1 MSDNNTTPVPATDFI
16 RNIIR
21 EDLTSGKHQQI
32 VTRFPPEPNG
42 HLHIGHAKSIH
53 LNFGVANE
61 FAGKCFMRF
70 DDTNPVK
77 EDEQYVEGILKDVR
91 WLGYD
96 WGENLTYASD
106 YFEQLYEF
114 AEELIQK
121 GNAYVESL
129 NAKEIRDLRGTLT
142 EPGKDSPYRERSV
155 EENLALFRKMR
166 EGEYEDGSLVLRA
179 KIDMSSPNINLRD
192 PVLYRIRKVSH
203 QRTGDKWCIYPLYDF
218 THGLSDALEGVTHSL
233 CTLEFEDHRPLYNW
247 ILAEVSA
254 PCLPRQIEFSRLNL
268 RYSVLSKRRLIQLVE
283 EGHVE
288 GWDDPR
294 MLTLSGLRRRGYPAS
309 AVRLFCERIGISK
322 SDNNIEMNVLE
333 DCAREELDKTA
344 PRAMAVLKPLKV
356 VITNYPEN
364 QTEEFEPARHPKN
377 PEMGSRKVPFSREI
391 YIDQDDFREDP
402 PPKYFRLSPGKEVRL
417 RYAYVIRCDEVIYE
431 NSKVVELRCTYDQAT
446 RSGAKAEGRK
456 VKGIIHWVSAQHA
469 VTTEIRLYDRLFAAP
484 HPGRNDPE
492 GNFLNDLNPESVEV
506 INDCKA
512 EPELSATVPEDVFQ
526 FERVGYFCVDAT
538 NSRPDALVFNRTVT
552 LRDTWAKLEQE
563 QSGQNLRT

>member
-1 MSDNNTTPVPATDFI
+1 MSDNNTTPVPVTDFI

-512 EPELSATVPEDVFQ
+512 EPELSTAVPEDVFQ
-526 FERVGYFCVDAT
+526 FERVGYFCVDAN

-563 QSGQNLRT
+563 QSGQN

>member
-1 MSDNNTTPVPATDFI
+1 MSDNNTTPVPVTDFI

-21 EDLTSGKHQQI
+21 EDLGSGKHQQI

-53 LNFGVANE
+53 LNFGIARE
-61 FAGKCFMRF
+61 FEGKCFMRF
-70 DDTNPVK
+70 DDTNPIK
-77 EDEQYVEGILKDVR
+77 EDEEYVEGILKDVR

-96 WGENLTYASD
+96 WSKSLTHASD

-114 AEELIQK
+114 AEVLIQK
-121 GNAYVESL
+121 DKAYVESL
-129 NAKEIRDLRGTLT
+129 STEEIREYRGTLT
-142 EPGKDSPYRERSV
+142 SSGKDSPYRERSV
-155 EENLALFRKMR
+155 EENLSLFRKMR
-166 EGEYEDGSLVLRA
+166 KGEYDDATLVLRA

-192 PVLYRIRKVSH
+192 PVLYRIRKVPH
-203 QRTGDKWCIYPLYDF
+203 QRTANKWCIYPLYDF

-247 ILAEVSA
+247 ILDEVSA
-254 PCLPRQIEFSRLNL
+254 PCFPRQIEFSRLNL
-268 RYSVLSKRRLIQLVE
+268 SYSVLSKRRLIQLVE
-283 EGHVE
+283 ERHVE

-294 MLTLSGLRRRGYPAS
+294 MLTISGLRRRGYPAS
-309 AVRLFCERIGISK
+309 AVHLFCDRIGISK
-322 SDNNIEMNVLE
+322 SENNIEMNVLE

-364 QTEEFEPARHPKN
+364 QTEEFEPARHPKI

-391 YIDQDDFREDP
+391 YIDHDDFKEDP

-431 NSKVVELRCTYDQAT
+431 NGNVTELRCTYDPKT

-456 VKGIIHWVSAQHA
+456 VKGIIHWVSAQHSLNA
-469 VTTEIRLYDRLFAAP
+469 EIRLYDRLFEAP
-484 HPGRNDPE
+484 QPGRNDPE
-492 GNFLNDLNPESVEV
+492 GNYLNDLNRESIKV
-506 INDCKA
+506 INDCKT
-512 EPELSATVPEDVFQ
+512 ETELSNANLADVFQ
-526 FERVGYFCVDAT
+526 FERVGYFCVDAKE
-538 NSRPDALVFNRTVT
+538 SRQDMLVFNRTVT

-563 QSGQNLRT
+563 YSILD

>member
-364 QTEEFEPARHPKN
+364 KTEEFEPARHPKN

-526 FERVGYFCVDAT
+526 FERVGYFYVDAT

-563 QSGQNLRT
+563 QSGQN

>member
-1 MSDNNTTPVPATDFI
+1 MSKNNSTPLPTTDFI

-21 EDLTSGKHQQI
+21 EDLASAKHQQI

-61 FAGKCFMRF
+61 FDGKCFMRF

-77 EDEQYVEGILKDVR
+77 EDDQYVEGILRDVR

-96 WGENLTYASD
+96 WGESLTHASD

-114 AEELIQK
+114 AEELILK
-121 GNAYVESL
+121 GKAYVESL
-129 NAKEIRDLRGTLT
+129 NVEGIREFRGTLT

-155 EENLALFRKMR
+155 EENMLLFHKMR
-166 EGEYEDGSLVLRA
+166 EGEFEDGSIVLRA

-203 QRTGDKWCIYPLYDF
+203 QRTAENWCIYPLYDF

-309 AVRLFCERIGISK
+309 AVRLFCQRIGISK
-322 SDNNIEMNVLE
+322 SANNIEMNVLE

-356 VITNYPEN
+356 IITNYPEN

-377 PEMGSRKVPFSREI
+377 PEMGTRKVTFSREI

-402 PPKYFRLSPGKEVRL
+402 PPKYFRLSLGKEVRL

-431 NSKVVELRCTYDQAT
+431 NGKVVELHCTYDQTT

-456 VKGIIHWVSAQHA
+456 VKGIIHWVSVQHSVTAQVH
-469 VTTEIRLYDRLFAAP
+469 LYDRLFAAP
-484 HPGRNDPE
+484 YPGRDDPA
-492 GNFLNDLNPESVEV
+492 GNFINDLNQESIE
-506 INDCKA
+506 IIADCKA
-512 EPELSATVPEDVFQ
+512 ELELIAAEPEDIFQ
-526 FERVGYFCVDAT
+526 FERVGYFCVDSKK
-538 NSRPDALVFNRTVT
+538 SRPNALVFNRTVT
-552 LRDTWAKLEQE
+552 LRDTWAKLKQE
-563 QSGQNLRT
+563 

>member
-1 MSDNNTTPVPATDFI
+1 MSDNNSKAVQANDFI

-21 EDLTSGKHQQI
+21 EDLASGKHQQI

-53 LNFGVANE
+53 LNFGIARE
-61 FAGKCFMRF
+61 FEGKCFMRF
-70 DDTNPVK
+70 DDTNPIK
-77 EDEQYVEGILKDVR
+77 EDEEYVEGILKDVR

-96 WGENLTYASD
+96 WSKSLTHASD

-114 AEELIQK
+114 AEVLIQK
-121 GNAYVESL
+121 DKAYVESL
-129 NAKEIRDLRGTLT
+129 STEEIREYRGTLT
-142 EPGKDSPYRERSV
+142 SSGKDSPYRERSV
-155 EENLALFRKMR
+155 EENLSLFRKMR
-166 EGEYEDGSLVLRA
+166 KGEYDDATLVLRA

-192 PVLYRIRKVSH
+192 PVLYRIRKVPH
-203 QRTGDKWCIYPLYDF
+203 QRTANKWCIYPLYDF

-247 ILAEVSA
+247 ILDEVSA
-254 PCLPRQIEFSRLNL
+254 PCFPRQIEFSRLNL
-268 RYSVLSKRRLIQLVE
+268 SYSVLSKRKLIQLVE
-283 EGHVE
+283 ERHVE

-309 AVRLFCERIGISK
+309 ALHLFCERIGISK
-322 SDNNIEMNVLE
+322 SENNIEMNVLE

-364 QTEEFEPARHPKN
+364 QTEEFEPARHPKI

-391 YIDQDDFREDP
+391 YIDHDDFKEDP

-431 NSKVVELRCTYDQAT
+431 NGNVTELRCTYDPKT

-456 VKGIIHWVSAQHA
+456 VKGIIHWVSAQHSLNA
-469 VTTEIRLYDRLFAAP
+469 EIRLYDRLFEAP
-484 HPGRNDPE
+484 QPGRNDPE
-492 GNFLNDLNPESVEV
+492 GNYLNDLNRESIKV
-506 INDCKA
+506 INDCKT
-512 EPELSATVPEDVFQ
+512 ETELSNANLADVFQ
-526 FERVGYFCVDAT
+526 FERVGYFCVDAKE
-538 NSRPDALVFNRTVT
+538 SRQDMLVFNRTVT

-563 QSGQNLRT
+563 YSIQD

>member
-1 MSDNNTTPVPATDFI
+1 MSDNNSKAVQANDFI
-16 RNIIR
+16 RKIIR
-21 EDLTSGKHQQI
+21 EDLASGKHQQI

-53 LNFGVANE
+53 LNFGIAKE
-61 FAGKCFMRF
+61 FEGKCFMRF
-70 DDTNPVK
+70 DDTNPIK
-77 EDEQYVEGILKDVR
+77 EDEEYVEGILKDVR

-96 WGENLTYASD
+96 WSKSLTHASD

-114 AEELIQK
+114 AEVLIQK
-121 GNAYVESL
+121 DKAYVESL
-129 NAKEIRDLRGTLT
+129 STEEIREYRGTLT
-142 EPGKDSPYRERSV
+142 SSGKDSPYRERSV
-155 EENLALFRKMR
+155 EENLSLFRKMR
-166 EGEYEDGSLVLRA
+166 KGEYDDATLVLRA

-192 PVLYRIRKVSH
+192 PVLYRIRKVPH
-203 QRTGDKWCIYPLYDF
+203 QRTANKWCIYPLYDF

-247 ILAEVSA
+247 ILDEVSA
-254 PCLPRQIEFSRLNL
+254 PCFPRQIEFSRLNL
-268 RYSVLSKRRLIQLVE
+268 SYSVLSKRRLIQLVE
-283 EGHVE
+283 ERHVE

-294 MLTLSGLRRRGYPAS
+294 MLTISGLRRRGYPAS
-309 AVRLFCERIGISK
+309 AVHLFCDRIGISK
-322 SDNNIEMNVLE
+322 SENNIEMNVLE

-364 QTEEFEPARHPKN
+364 QTEEFEPARHPKI

-391 YIDQDDFREDP
+391 YIDHDDFKEDP

-431 NSKVVELRCTYDQAT
+431 NGNVTELRCTYDPKT

-456 VKGIIHWVSAQHA
+456 VKGIIHWVSAQHSLNA
-469 VTTEIRLYDRLFAAP
+469 EIRLYDRLFEAP
-484 HPGRNDPE
+484 QPGRNDPE
-492 GNFLNDLNPESVEV
+492 GNYLNDLNRESIKV
-506 INDCKA
+506 INDCKT
-512 EPELSATVPEDVFQ
+512 ETELSNANLADVFQ
-526 FERVGYFCVDAT
+526 FERVGYFCVDAKE
-538 NSRPDALVFNRTVT
+538 SRQDMLVFNRTVT

-563 QSGQNLRT
+563 YSIQD

>member
-1 MSDNNTTPVPATDFI
+1 MSNNNSTPVPATDFI

-21 EDLTSGKHQQI
+21 EDLASAKHQQI

-61 FAGKCFMRF
+61 FDGKCFMRF

-96 WGENLTYASD
+96 WGESLTHASD

-121 GNAYVESL
+121 GKAYVESL
-129 NAKEIRDLRGTLT
+129 NVEEIKEFRGTLT

-155 EENLALFRKMR
+155 EENMLLFRKMR
-166 EGEYEDGSLVLRA
+166 EGEYEDGSIVLRA

-203 QRTGDKWCIYPLYDF
+203 QRTADKWCIYPLYDF

-309 AVRLFCERIGISK
+309 AVRLFCQRIGISK
-322 SDNNIEMNVLE
+322 SANNIEMNVLE
-333 DCAREELDKTA
+333 DCAREELDKTV

-377 PEMGSRKVPFSREI
+377 PEMGTRKVPFSREI

-431 NSKVVELRCTYDQAT
+431 NGEVVELRCTYDQAT

-456 VKGIIHWVSAQHA
+456 VKGIIHWVSVQHSVTAQIH
-469 VTTEIRLYDRLFAAP
+469 LYDRLFAAP
-484 HPGRNDPE
+484 YPGRDDPA
-492 GNFLNDLNPESVEV
+492 GNFINDLNPESVE
-506 INDCKA
+506 IIADCKA
-512 EPELSATVPEDVFQ
+512 EPELSTANPEDVFQ
-526 FERVGYFCVDAT
+526 FERVGYFCVDAKK
-538 NSRPDALVFNRTVT
+538 SRPDALVFNRTVT

-563 QSGQNLRT
+563 HSGQN

>member
-1 MSDNNTTPVPATDFI
+1 MSDNNSTPVTATDFI

-21 EDLTSGKHQQI
+21 EDLASGKHQQI

-53 LNFGVANE
+53 LNFGVAKE
-61 FAGKCFMRF
+61 FSGKCFMRF

-96 WGENLTYASD
+96 WGKSQTHASD

-121 GNAYVESL
+121 GKAYVESL
-129 NAKEIRDLRGTLT
+129 NAEEIREFRGSLT
-142 EPGKDSPYRERSV
+142 EAGKNSPYRERSV

-166 EGEYEDGSLVLRA
+166 EGEYEDGTLVLRA

-203 QRTGDKWCIYPLYDF
+203 QRTADKWCIYPLYDF
-218 THGLSDALEGVTHSL
+218 THGLSDSLEGVTHSL

-322 SDNNIEMNVLE
+322 SANNIEMNVLE

-377 PEMGSRKVPFSREI
+377 PEMGTRKVPFSREI

-431 NSKVVELRCTYDQAT
+431 KDKVVELRCTYDKAT

-456 VKGIIHWVSAQHA
+456 VKGIIHWVSTQHA
-469 VTTEIRLYDRLFAAP
+469 VTTEIRLYDRLFSAP
-484 HPGRNDPE
+484 NPGRNDPA
-492 GNFLNDLNPESVEV
+492 GNFINDLNPESVE
-506 INDCKA
+506 IITDCKA
-512 EPELSATVPEDVFQ
+512 EPELSTANPEDVFQ
-526 FERVGYFCVDAT
+526 FERVGYFCVDAKD
-538 NSRPDALVFNRTVT
+538 SRPDALVFNRTVT

-563 QSGQNLRT
+563 HSGQN

>member
-1 MSDNNTTPVPATDFI
+1 MSDNNSSPIPATDFI

-21 EDLTSGKHQQI
+21 EDLASGKHQQI

-61 FAGKCFMRF
+61 FDGKCFMRF

-77 EDEQYVEGILKDVR
+77 EDEEYVEGILKDVR

-96 WGENLTYASD
+96 WGERLTYASD

-121 GNAYVESL
+121 GKAYVESL
-129 NAKEIRDLRGTLT
+129 NAEEIREMRGTLT
-142 EPGKDSPYRERSV
+142 EPGKDSPFRERSI
-155 EENLALFRKMR
+155 EENMTLFRKMR
-166 EGEYEDGSLVLRA
+166 GGEFEDGSHVLRA

-203 QRTGDKWCIYPLYDF
+203 QRTEDKWCIYPLYDF

-233 CTLEFEDHRPLYNW
+233 CTLEFEDHRPLYEW

-294 MLTLSGLRRRGYPAS
+294 MLTLSGLRRRGFPAS
-309 AVRLFCERIGISK
+309 AIRLFCERIGISK
-322 SDNNIEMNVLE
+322 SANNIEMNVLE

-344 PRAMAVLKPLKV
+344 PRAMAVLRPLKV

-377 PEMGSRKVPFSREI
+377 PEMGTRTVPFSKEI

-402 PPKYFRLSPGKEVRL
+402 PPKYFRLAPGKEVRL

-431 NSKVVELRCTYDQAT
+431 NGKVSELRCTYDKAT

-456 VKGIIHWVSAQHA
+456 VKGIIHWVSIQHSVSA
-469 VTTEIRLYDRLFAAP
+469 EVRLYDRLFAAP
-484 HPGRNDPE
+484 YPGRDDPE
-492 GNFLNDLNPESVEV
+492 RDFLKDLNPESVE
-506 INDCKA
+506 IISKCKV
-512 EPELSATVPEDVFQ
+512 EPALLEAKPEDVFQ
-526 FERVGYFCVDAT
+526 FERVGYFCVDSKK
-538 NSRPDALVFNRTVT
+538 SRPEALVFNRTVT

-563 QSGQNLRT
+563 KNPQN

>member
-1 MSDNNTTPVPATDFI
+1 MSNNNSTPVPATDFI

-21 EDLTSGKHQQI
+21 EDLASAKHQQI

-61 FAGKCFMRF
+61 FDGKCFMRF

-96 WGENLTYASD
+96 WGESLTHASD

-121 GNAYVESL
+121 GKAYVESL
-129 NAKEIRDLRGTLT
+129 NVEEIKEFRGTLT

-155 EENLALFRKMR
+155 EENMLLFRKMR
-166 EGEYEDGSLVLRA
+166 EGEYEDGSIVLRA

-203 QRTGDKWCIYPLYDF
+203 QRTADKWCIYPLYDF

-309 AVRLFCERIGISK
+309 AVRLFCQRIGISK
-322 SDNNIEMNVLE
+322 SANNIEMNVLE
-333 DCAREELDKTA
+333 DCAREELDKTV

-377 PEMGSRKVPFSREI
+377 PEMGTRKVPFSREI

-431 NSKVVELRCTYDQAT
+431 NGEVVELRCTYDQAT

-456 VKGIIHWVSAQHA
+456 VKGIIHWVSVQHS
-469 VTTEIRLYDRLFAAP
+469 VTAEIHLYDRLFAAP
-484 HPGRNDPE
+484 YPGRDDPA
-492 GNFLNDLNPESVEV
+492 GNFINDLNPESVE
-506 INDCKA
+506 IIADCKA
-512 EPELSATVPEDVFQ
+512 EPELSTANPEDVFQ
-526 FERVGYFCVDAT
+526 FERVGYFCVDAKK
-538 NSRPDALVFNRTVT
+538 SRPDALVFNRTVT

-563 QSGQNLRT
+563 HSGQN

>member
-21 EDLTSGKHQQI
+21 EDLASGKHQQI

-526 FERVGYFCVDAT
+526 FERVGYFCVDAKD
-538 NSRPDALVFNRTVT
+538 SRPDALVFNRTVT

-563 QSGQNLRT
+563 QSGQN

>member
-484 HPGRNDPE
+484 HPGRNDSE

-563 QSGQNLRT
+563 QSGQN

>member
-1 MSDNNTTPVPATDFI
+1 MSNKNSTPVPRTDFI

-21 EDLTSGKHQQI
+21 EDLATGKHQQI

-61 FAGKCFMRF
+61 FDGKCFMRF

-96 WGENLTYASD
+96 WVESLTYASD

-121 GNAYVESL
+121 SKAYVESL
-129 NAKEIRDLRGTLT
+129 NMQEIREFRGTLT

-155 EENLALFRKMR
+155 KENMQLFHKMR
-166 EGEYEDGSLVLRA
+166 EGKYEDGSIVLRA
-179 KIDMSSPNINLRD
+179 KISMSSPNINLRD

-203 QRTGDKWCIYPLYDF
+203 QRTADKWCIYPLYDF

-268 RYSVLSKRRLIQLVE
+268 RYSVLSKRKMIQLVE

-294 MLTLSGLRRRGYPAS
+294 MLTLSGLRRRGYSAS
-309 AVRLFCERIGISK
+309 AVRLFCQRIGISK
-322 SDNNIEMNVLE
+322 SANSIEMNVLE

-344 PRAMAVLKPLKV
+344 PRTMAVLKPLKV

-364 QTEEFEPARHPKN
+364 QTEEFEPALHPKT
-377 PEMGSRKVPFSREI
+377 PEMGTRKVPFTREI
-391 YIDQDDFREDP
+391 YIDQDDFMEDP
-402 PPKYFRLSPGKEVRL
+402 SPKYFRLSPGKEVRL
-417 RYAYVIRCDEVIYE
+417 RYAYVIRCEEVIRK
-431 NSKVVELRCTYDQAT
+431 NGKVVELRCTYDQTT
-446 RSGAKAEGRK
+446 RSGAKAVGRK
-456 VKGIIHWVSAQHA
+456 VKGIIHWVSVEHS
-469 VTTEIRLYDRLFAAP
+469 VTVQVHLYDRLFAVP
-484 HPGRNDPE
+484 YPGRDDKE
-492 GNFLNDLNPESVEV
+492 GNFINDLNPKSIE
-506 INDCKA
+506 IIDNCKA
-512 EPELSATVPEDVFQ
+512 EPELITAEPEDIFQ
-526 FERVGYFCVDAT
+526 FERVGYFCVDAKK
-538 NSRPDALVFNRTVT
+538 SRPDAMVFNRTVT
-552 LRDTWAKLEQE
+552 LRDTWSKLELE
-563 QSGQNLRT
+563 

>member
-21 EDLTSGKHQQI
+21 EDLASGKHQQI

-333 DCAREELDKTA
+333 DCAREELDKSA

-563 QSGQNLRT
+563 QSGQN

>member
-1 MSDNNTTPVPATDFI
+1 MSDNNSKAVQANDFI
-16 RNIIR
+16 RKIIR
-21 EDLTSGKHQQI
+21 EDLASGKHQQI

-53 LNFGVANE
+53 LNFGIAKE
-61 FAGKCFMRF
+61 FEGKCFMRF
-70 DDTNPVK
+70 DDTNPIK
-77 EDEQYVEGILKDVR
+77 EDEEYVEGILKDVR

-96 WGENLTYASD
+96 WGKSLTHASD

-114 AEELIQK
+114 AEVLIQK
-121 GNAYVESL
+121 DKAYVESL
-129 NAKEIRDLRGTLT
+129 STEEIREYRGTLT
-142 EPGKDSPYRERSV
+142 SSGKDSPYRERSV
-155 EENLALFRKMR
+155 EENLSLFRKMR
-166 EGEYEDGSLVLRA
+166 NGEYDDATLVLRA

-192 PVLYRIRKVSH
+192 PVLYRIRKVPH
-203 QRTGDKWCIYPLYDF
+203 QRTANKWCIYPLYDF

-247 ILAEVSA
+247 ILDEVSA
-254 PCLPRQIEFSRLNL
+254 PCFPRQIEFSRLNL
-268 RYSVLSKRRLIQLVE
+268 SYSVLSKRRLIQLVE
-283 EGHVE
+283 ERHVE

-294 MLTLSGLRRRGYPAS
+294 MLTISGLRRRGYPAS
-309 AVRLFCERIGISK
+309 ALHLFCERIGISK
-322 SDNNIEMNVLE
+322 SENNIEMNVLE

-364 QTEEFEPARHPKN
+364 QTEEFEPARHPKI

-391 YIDQDDFREDP
+391 YIDHDDFKEDP

-431 NSKVVELRCTYDQAT
+431 NGNVTELRCTYDPKT

-456 VKGIIHWVSAQHA
+456 VKGIIHWVSAQHSLNA
-469 VTTEIRLYDRLFAAP
+469 EIRLYDRLFEAP
-484 HPGRNDPE
+484 QPGRNDPE
-492 GNFLNDLNPESVEV
+492 GNYLNDLNRESIKV
-506 INDCKA
+506 INDCKT
-512 EPELSATVPEDVFQ
+512 ETELSNANLADVFQ
-526 FERVGYFCVDAT
+526 FERVGYFCVDAKE
-538 NSRPDALVFNRTVT
+538 SRQDMLVFNRTVT

-563 QSGQNLRT
+563 YSIQD

>member
-364 QTEEFEPARHPKN
+364 KTEEFEPARHPKN

-512 EPELSATVPEDVFQ
+512 EPELSTAVPEDVFQ
-526 FERVGYFCVDAT
+526 FERVGYFCVDAN

-563 QSGQNLRT
+563 QSGQN

>member
-1 MSDNNTTPVPATDFI
+1 MSDNNSKAVQANDFI

-21 EDLTSGKHQQI
+21 EDLASGKHQQI

-53 LNFGVANE
+53 LNFGIAKE
-61 FAGKCFMRF
+61 FDGKCFMRF
-70 DDTNPVK
+70 DDTNPIK
-77 EDEQYVEGILKDVR
+77 EDEEYVEGILKDVR

-96 WGENLTYASD
+96 WSKSLTHASD

-114 AEELIQK
+114 AEVLIQK
-121 GNAYVESL
+121 DKAYVESL
-129 NAKEIRDLRGTLT
+129 STEEIREYRGTLT
-142 EPGKDSPYRERSV
+142 SSGKDSPYRERSV
-155 EENLALFRKMR
+155 EENLSLFRKMR
-166 EGEYEDGSLVLRA
+166 KGEYDDATLVLRA

-192 PVLYRIRKVSH
+192 PVLYRIRKVPH
-203 QRTGDKWCIYPLYDF
+203 QRTANKWCIYPLYDF

-247 ILAEVSA
+247 ILDEVSA
-254 PCLPRQIEFSRLNL
+254 PCFPRQIEFSRLNL
-268 RYSVLSKRRLIQLVE
+268 SYSVLSKRKLIQLVE
-283 EGHVE
+283 ERHVE

-309 AVRLFCERIGISK
+309 ALHLFCERIGISK
-322 SDNNIEMNVLE
+322 SENNIEMNVLE

-364 QTEEFEPARHPKN
+364 QTEEFEPARHPKI

-391 YIDQDDFREDP
+391 YIDHDDFMEDP

-431 NSKVVELRCTYDQAT
+431 NGNVTELRCTYDPKT

-456 VKGIIHWVSAQHA
+456 VKGIIHWVSAQHSLNA
-469 VTTEIRLYDRLFAAP
+469 EIRLYDRLFETP
-484 HPGRNDPE
+484 QPGRNDPE
-492 GNFLNDLNPESVEV
+492 GNYLNDLNRESIKV
-506 INDCKA
+506 INDCKT
-512 EPELSATVPEDVFQ
+512 ETELSNANLADVFQ
-526 FERVGYFCVDAT
+526 FERVGYFCVDT
-538 NSRPDALVFNRTVT
+538 KESRQDMLVFNRTVT

-563 QSGQNLRT
+563 HSIEN

>member
-1 MSDNNTTPVPATDFI
+1 MSDNNSTPVTATDFI

-21 EDLTSGKHQQI
+21 EDLASGKHQQI

-53 LNFGVANE
+53 LNFGVAKE
-61 FAGKCFMRF
+61 FSGKCFMRF

-96 WGENLTYASD
+96 WGKSQTHASD

-121 GNAYVESL
+121 GKAYVESL
-129 NAKEIRDLRGTLT
+129 SAEEIREFRGSLT
-142 EPGKDSPYRERSV
+142 EAGKNSPYRERSV

-166 EGEYEDGSLVLRA
+166 EGEYEDGTLVLRA

-192 PVLYRIRKVSH
+192 PVLYRTRKVSH
-203 QRTGDKWCIYPLYDF
+203 QRTADKWCIYPLYDF
-218 THGLSDALEGVTHSL
+218 THGLSDSLEGVTHSL

-322 SDNNIEMNVLE
+322 SANNIEMNVLE

-377 PEMGSRKVPFSREI
+377 PEMGTRKVPFSREI

-431 NSKVVELRCTYDQAT
+431 NDKVVELRCTYDKAT

-456 VKGIIHWVSAQHA
+456 VKGIIHWVSTQHA
-469 VTTEIRLYDRLFAAP
+469 VTTEIRLYDRLFSAP
-484 HPGRNDPE
+484 NPGRNDPA
-492 GNFLNDLNPESVEV
+492 GNFINDLNPESVE
-506 INDCKA
+506 IISDCKA
-512 EPELSATVPEDVFQ
+512 EPELSTANPEDVFQ
-526 FERVGYFCVDAT
+526 FERVGYFCVDAKD
-538 NSRPDALVFNRTVT
+538 SRPDALVFNRTVT

-563 QSGQNLRT
+563 HSGQN